1 MAVKSTQATKG
12 KTAAARRE
20 KPKAVSITIYRTA
33 EGDPA
38 NPQGEREYLLS
49 EPLPLSEDLEPWL
62 SKTLG
67 PGRYRIE
74 ERDAKGRVLNVQSV
88 LIGELPEIDPFEDE
102 TIEEDAP
109 AIRNPIIT
117 PPSSIV
123 YQTPPPPA
131 ASITELV
138 AALKALDELR
148 ARPELGS
155 SNPAPDL
162 LSQLRML
169 EEAKKILAPPQADTP
184 APQPPPDLS
193 IEAAVLRLIKED
205 RMALSEVTGRLLG
218 VNGDETPGWLQL
230 FSPLVRA
237 VADNFGT
244 IAQTALLL
252 VQSQPSAPPQ
262 PQPSPQ
268 PGAPAQAAPQQQTIP
283 PRPEPRPQQAPDPDA
298 YGRLIGEVLQA
309 MAMNSDPEIVSR
321 QIDAF
326 ITLNPA
332 FEEPLLRFLGL
343 PPSDLLAIVAQIPEA
358 GHLAQFPHAKEWI
371 VKLQGFLFPDEGEDS
386 GQGPEAGAAPGNAA

>member
-1 MAVKSTQATKG
+1 MAVKSAQATKG
-12 KTAAARRE
+12 KPAAARRE

-38 NPQGEREYLLS
+38 NPQKEREYLLS

-62 SKTLG
+62 SKTVG

-74 ERDAKGRVLNVQSV
+74 ERDAKGRVLNVQSI
-88 LIGELPEIDPFEDE
+88 LIGELPEIDPFDDDP
-102 TIEEDAP
+102 IEEDTP

-117 PPSSIV
+117 PPSPIV

-131 ASITELV
+131 ASISELV

-148 ARPELGS
+148 ARPEPKS

-169 EEAKKILAPPQADTP
+169 EEAKKILAPPKAETP
-184 APQPPPDLS
+184 APQPQPDLS

-218 VNGDETPGWLQL
+218 ANGDETPGWMQL

-244 IAQTALLL
+244 IAQAALLL
-252 VQSQPSAPPQ
+252 VQSQPSVPPQ
-262 PQPSPQ
+262 THPPTQ
-268 PGAPAQAAPQQQTIP
+268 PGAPPQAAPPPQAIP
-283 PRPEPRPQQAPDPDA
+283 PRPEQMPQQTPNPDA
-298 YGRLIGEVLQA
+298 YGRIIGEVLQA
-309 MAMNSDPEIVSR
+309 MAMNSDPETVSR
-321 QIDAF
+321 QIEAF
-326 ITLNPA
+326 ITMNPA

-358 GHLAQFPHAKEWI
+358 GHLAQFPHAIEWI
-371 VKLQGFLFPDEGEDS
+371 VKLQRFLFPDDAEDS
-386 GQGPEAGAAPGNAA
+386 GQGPEAVAAPGNAS